1 MFTIFVSVDGQWA
14 GWLQWSGCSVTCSR
28 SLFQLTVNGPDGCSG
43 LVCSVTCSRSVSVD
57 HQLKRMV
64 SGSSVTCSR
73 SLFQLTVN
81 GPDGCSGLAV
91 V

>member
-28 SLFQLTVNGPDGCSG
+28 SLFQLTVTGLDGCSG
-43 LVCSVTCSRSVSVD
+43 LV
-57 HQLKRMV
+57 
-64 SGSSVTCSR
+64 
-73 SLFQLTVN
+73 
-81 GPDGCSGLAV
+81 V

>member
-14 GWLQWSGCSVTCSR
+14 GWLQWSGCSVTYSRSLLTVNGPLTVNVTCSRSLPVNWLQWSGCSVTCSR

-43 LVCSVTCSRSVSVD
+43 LV
-57 HQLKRMV
+57 
-64 SGSSVTCSR
+64 
-73 SLFQLTVN
+73 
-81 GPDGCSGLAV
+81 V